1 MELDCFCWSLRG
13 TLLRV
18 RQGDLDAVEMD
29 EGFFSSNMTVENKK
43 VKFYWEIVNVY
54 GPVRNERKCEFLK
67 ELYQKNRRC

>member
-29 EGFFSSNMTVENKK
+29 EGFFSQT
-43 VKFYWEIVNVY
+43 
-54 GPVRNERKCEFLK
+54 
-67 ELYQKNRRC
+67 